1 MNPVKSP
8 ITVVISTS
16 DSPDIRALGL
26 SERHVR
32 ETITELVPQLLTVDV
47 NPAYDDDLRT
57 YGFIKLL
64 FELVLRYT
72 SKFCGVEIRFKLY
85 SSDLEP
91 SPPPALE
98 ACLKK
103 Y

>member
-47 NPAYDDDLRT
+47 NPAYDDDLRA

-72 SKFCGVEIRFKLY
+72 SIANLRKNT
-85 SSDLEP
+85 EP
-91 SPPPALE
+91 LV
-98 ACLKK
+98 
-103 Y
+103 